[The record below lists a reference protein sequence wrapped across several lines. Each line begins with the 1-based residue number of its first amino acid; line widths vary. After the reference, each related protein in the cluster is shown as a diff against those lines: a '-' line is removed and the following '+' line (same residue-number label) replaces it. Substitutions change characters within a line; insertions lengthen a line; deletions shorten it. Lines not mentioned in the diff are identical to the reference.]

1 MLDALQQGFFLFAN
15 WQNLMLLGLGVTI
28 GTFVGA
34 VPGMT
39 TPMAVAL
46 TLPFTFTLH
55 PVSGILIDD
64 LIAQLPSC
72 QKIRLAV

>member
-15 WQNLMLLGLGVTI
+15 WQNLMLLGLGVII

-39 TPMAVAL
+39 TPMAVSKLESPMEFAASNG
-46 TLPFTFTLH
+46 TLDIP
-55 PVSGILIDD
+55 SID
-64 LIAQLPSC
+64 SY
-72 QKIRLAV
+72 